1 MSADGAR
8 AETPPAR
15 AAAAAEGHAPPEPH
29 RANRAPAVTREYP
42 GSGPSAGLTV
52 VWRAELCI
60 HSANCV
66 RGLPA
71 VFDPRR
77 KPWVTPEATDAE
89 AIAEVVRRCPTGALQ
104 YRPSDGAG
112 PAGVA
117 DEAPDVPTT
126 LTPIRDGPLYVRGD
140 LEWRDLDGA
149 PVGRETRLALCR
161 CGLARHMP
169 RCDNS
174 CRAAGWREP
183 DTGAAAGA
191 AAPTGGPESAPP
203 SAAGG

>member
-1 MSADGAR
+1 MSTENA
-8 AETPPAR
+8 PR
-15 AAAAAEGHAPPEPH
+15 AAAAAGGHAPPEPD
-29 RANRAPAVTREYP
+29 RPNRAPAVTREYP
-42 GSGPSAGLTV
+42 GTGPAARLTV

-77 KPWVTPEATDAE
+77 KPWVTPEAADAE
-89 AIAEVVRRCPTGALQ
+89 ALAATIRRCPTGALQ
-104 YRPSDGAG
+104 YRRSDDAAAGAA
-112 PAGVA
+112 AGAA

-126 LTPIRDGPLYVRGD
+126 ATPIRDGPLYLRGD

-149 PVGRETRLALCR
+149 PIGRETRLALCR

-183 DTGAAAGA
+183 AGG
-191 AAPTGGPESAPP
+191 PGLTGGPESAPP